1 VVGSVLPPADVTD
14 EEGDKHRRVLGGLM
28 RKHPWRATAVAS
40 LLVAAPLAVLA
51 TSTGA
56 ATAATAV
63 PGAAPLVVSGA
74 FDTGALAATPMHVT
88 IALDLRD
95 KSGLDALIAQHR
107 TVAPDA
113 FLSSYAPAQAT
124 VDAVRSWAGAQGLRV
139 DSVSANRTLVRVSG
153 SSTDV
158 GSALGVAFHTFRT
171 PDGSRYWASV
181 GTASLPASFSDQV
194 SGLLG
199 LSSIERLDAPKPAA
213 VGSLDF
219 PRSYGPKDLW
229 QLYNAPSSATGA
241 GQSVAVIA
249 EGDLTIPR
257 QDLRTFEA
265 TYGLPQVPW
274 TTVQVGPASTDTA
287 GNDEWD
293 LDTQYSTGMAP
304 DVSALYVYD
313 GFSLANDD
321 ILATINRWV
330 TDDITRQASFSAGE
344 CELLAFASGF
354 TGPLDNA
361 LAQANAQGQSLFVS
375 SGDTGSFCPVL
386 VGVNGV
392 PAGIPGVNY
401 PASSPGAIGVGGTTV
416 LGPGPNEVAW
426 YAGGGGTSYVE
437 PVPAFQAS
445 AGGSFLG
452 VARGVPDVALDA
464 DPNSGYEVVVAG
476 QKEIIGGTSASA
488 PAWQGIWARAQSA
501 HGGSLGT
508 AGPVVYG
515 VPASVYNDITIGAI
529 GHFVATPGWD
539 YTTGRGTPNI
549 TAFVNAA

>member
-1 VVGSVLPPADVTD
+1 
-14 EEGDKHRRVLGGLM
+14 M

-40 LLVAAPLAVLA
+40 LLVAAPLAVIATSAGPAAA
-51 TSTGA
+51 TST
-56 ATAATAV
+56 V

-74 FDTGALAATPMHVT
+74 IDTGAVAATPMHVT

-95 KSGLDALIAQHR
+95 KSGLDALLAEHR
-107 TVAPDA
+107 TITPSDFVTG
-113 FLSSYAPAQAT
+113 YAPASST
-124 VDAVRSWAGAQGLRV
+124 VDAVRAWATANGLTV
-139 DSVSANRTLVRVSG
+139 ESVSANRTLVRLAG
-153 SSTDV
+153 SSTAF
-158 GSALGVAFHTFRT
+158 GNALGVTFHSFRT
-171 PDGSRYWASV
+171 LDGLRYTASV
-181 GTASLPASFSDQV
+181 GTATLPDSFASQV

-199 LSSIERLDAPKPAA
+199 LSSLERVNTPKPAA
-213 VGSLDF
+213 LTSLNF
-219 PRSYGPKDLW
+219 PTSYGPQDLW
-229 QLYNAPSSATGA
+229 QLYNAPSTATGA

-249 EGDLTIPR
+249 EGDLSGPQ
-257 QDLRTFEA
+257 QDLRTFES
-265 TYGLPQVPW
+265 TYNLPQVPW
-274 TTVQVGPASTDTA
+274 TTVQVGAPSTDTS
-287 GNDEWD
+287 GSDEWD

-313 GFSLANDD
+313 GASLSNDD

-330 TDDITRQASFSAGE
+330 TDDVTKQASFSAGE
-344 CELLAFASGF
+344 CELLAYASGF

-392 PAGIPGVNY
+392 PAGAPGVNY

-437 PVPAFQAS
+437 PVPSFQAA

-452 VARGVPDVALDA
+452 VQRGVPDVALDA
-464 DPNSGYEVVVAG
+464 DPNSGYNVVVGG
-476 QKEIIGGTSASA
+476 QLEVIGGTSASA
-488 PAWQGIWARAQSA
+488 PSWQGIWARAQSA
-501 HGGSLGT
+501 HGGGLGT

-515 VPASVYNDITIGAI
+515 VPASVFNDITLGAI
-529 GHFVATPGWD
+529 GTFVATPGWD
-539 YTTGRGTPNI
+539 YTTGRGTPNVA
-549 TAFVNAA
+549 AFVNAA